1 MKLGY
6 SILIILVVAVGIYF
20 LSKMDKKVAPAPEDT
35 SMTTDNTDTTQVE
48 EGEAMSEGPM
58 MKVMKEGA
66 GAEAKTGDTVS
77 VHYTGYLEDG
87 TKFDSSVDRGTPFE
101 FTLGE
106 NAVIQ
111 GWEIGVLGMK
121 VGEVR
126 RLVIPPQFAYGP
138 NGYPPVIPENAT
150 LAFEVELLAINPE

>member
-6 SILIILVVAVGIYF
+6 SILIILAVAVGIYF
-20 LSKMDKKVAPAPEDT
+20 LSKTDKKVAPAPEDT
-35 SMTTDNTDTTQVE
+35 SMQSTETTTPA

-106 NAVIQ
+106 NRVIQ

-121 VGEVR
+121 AGEVR
-126 RLVIPPQFAYGP
+126 RLVIPPQFAYGVA
-138 NGYPPVIPENAT
+138 GHPPVIPENAT
-150 LAFEVELLAINPE
+150 LAFEVELLAINPAE

>member
-6 SILIILVVAVGIYF
+6 SILVLIIIAAGIYF
-20 LSKMDKKVAPAPEDT
+20 LAKEKKDISSAEYQTQT
-35 SMTTDNTDTTQVE
+35 SMTTETNDTQAPAA
-48 EGEAMSEGPM
+48 GEQGPM
-58 MKVMKEGA
+58 MKVMKEGS
-66 GAEAKTGDTVS
+66 GPESVTGDTVS

-87 TKFDSSVDRGTPFE
+87 TVFDSSVDRGTPFE

-106 NAVIQ
+106 GRVIK

-126 RLVIPPQFAYGP
+126 RLVIPAEYGYGAYGVP
-138 NGYPPVIPENAT
+138 GVIPANAT
-150 LAFEVELLAINPE
+150 LAFEVEVLAITKPE